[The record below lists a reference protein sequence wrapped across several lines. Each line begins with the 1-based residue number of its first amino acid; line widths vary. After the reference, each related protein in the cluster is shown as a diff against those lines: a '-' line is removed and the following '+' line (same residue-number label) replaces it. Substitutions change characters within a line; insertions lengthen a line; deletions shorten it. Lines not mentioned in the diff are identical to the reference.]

1 VKNAVMIVLVAAL
14 VAGVIGNIAQR
25 QIYGPTA
32 AERADQAKIAAAAKA
47 RDQAAYD
54 RATKEAAVDIGPRE
68 FLWTVIPPLL
78 IGIVGGYLIYRRW
91 PTAPPPPPT
100 TATTSR

>member
-1 VKNAVMIVLVAAL
+1 MIVLVAAL

-54 RATKEAAVDIGPRE
+54 RATKEAAVDNGPRE
-68 FLWTVIPPLL
+68 FLWTVIP
-78 IGIVGGYLIYRRW
+78 ISSGGITVHRNSRG
-91 PTAPPPPPT
+91 PMSTA
-100 TATTSR
+100 ASFVARS